1 MPNLTN
7 PVFAASVA
15 GLQARAREAGFGVLI
30 ASSEYDPAQEM
41 VAVDTLLGQKVE
53 GLALTVSDPL
63 TSPVL
68 PVLDAERKPRVVI
81 FNEADRPVGSV

>member
-1 MPNLTN
+1 M
-7 PVFAASVA
+7 
-15 GLQARAREAGFGVLI
+15 QAHAREAGFGVLI
-30 ASSEYDPAQEM
+30 ASTEYDPAQEM
-41 VAVDTLLGQKVE
+41 AAVDTLLGQKVE

-68 PVLDAERKPRVVI
+68 PVLDAERKPHVVI